1 MANLKVVNF
10 FLGDLR
16 KLKSSKPFKLFVV
29 NKNTNIR
36 TLIEEI
42 LKSLFDEGICTKQDI
57 LFEIKVILNEL
68 IQNAICHGNKNDV
81 IKSVKLNVKIEGDN
95 ICIVVED
102 EGEGYNFKQLLSSIN
117 KNDESINCD
126 VQDLK
131 ESGRG
136 MILVT
141 NLSEKI
147 SFNAKGNRV
156 EVIKRLR

>member
-1 MANLKVVNF
+1 M
-10 FLGDLR
+10 
-16 KLKSSKPFKLFVV
+16 KSSNSFKLFVV

-42 LKSLFDEGICTKQDI
+42 LKFLFDEGICTKQDI
-57 LFEIKVILNEL
+57 LFEIKVILYEL
-68 IQNAICHGNKNDV
+68 IQNAICHGNKNDAV
-81 IKSVKLNVKIEGDN
+81 KSVKLNVKTEGDT
-95 ICIVVED
+95 ICIIVED
-102 EGEGYNFKQLLSSIN
+102 EGEGYNFKQLLNSI
-117 KNDESINCD
+117 KDDESINCD
-126 VQDLK
+126 VCDLK

-141 NLSEKI
+141 NLSKKI

>member
-1 MANLKVVNF
+1 M
-10 FLGDLR
+10 
-16 KLKSSKPFKLFVV
+16 KSLKPFNFLII

-42 LKSLFDEGICTKQDI
+42 LKLLFDDGICTKQDI

-68 IQNAICHGNKNDV
+68 IQNAICHGNKND
-81 IKSVKLNVKIEGDN
+81 IAKSVKLNMTIDEDS

-102 EGEGYNFKQLLSSIN
+102 EGEGYNFKQLPTSI
-117 KNDESINCD
+117 KESNTISCD
-126 VQDLK
+126 IYDLK

-136 MILVT
+136 ISIVK

-147 SFNAKGNRV
+147 SFNSKGNRI
-156 EVIKRLR
+156 EVIKRIR